1 MKNHP
6 YYTQQLSQQTWLRT
20 TDEATPEIINRAF
33 QDIIGQLSL
42 LFANIIDA
50 LTPKQIS
57 FLIAVADGITNFS
70 SKEVLSKYRL
80 GTSANIKNLKKVATE
95 KDLIDTLP
103 GNKIELQDPAFAYWL
118 KHIYK

>member
-42 LFANIIDA
+42 LFANIIDT

-57 FLIAVADGITNFS
+57 FLIAVADGVSNFS
-70 SKEVLSKYRL
+70 SKEVLAKYQL
-80 GTSANIKNLKKVATE
+80 GTSANIKNLKKVGTE
-95 KDLIDTLP
+95 KD
-103 GNKIELQDPAFAYWL
+103 
-118 KHIYK
+118 